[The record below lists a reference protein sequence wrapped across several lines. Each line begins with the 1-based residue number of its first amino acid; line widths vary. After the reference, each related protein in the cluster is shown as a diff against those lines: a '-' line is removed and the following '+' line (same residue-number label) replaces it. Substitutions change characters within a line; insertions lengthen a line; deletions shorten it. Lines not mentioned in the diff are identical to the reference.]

1 MIYFVKNNLDFIL
14 KITVLAVIGL
24 IIIGGVWSGIGLY
37 ADAAHWLCSILETKS
52 FLVWDPARLYGM
64 FIMTLPAVL
73 AIKLGLRDL
82 PLLIDIYSL
91 GALGIPLG
99 LWIWALLIH
108 RRSDYFWFFVIGL
121 SVTYLNTGFY
131 TLGIHNVLYSMVAL
145 SAAILFKNLDSVI
158 GIADSITLLVLAF
171 LMTRSYAAMVFLGPL
186 LSVIVIMRFR
196 LTKVSHL
203 HFPKAVKTILCFCV
217 VLYLIATL
225 FSIYVIRYPQFPEQ
239 LADAARVS
247 NRIVRIPILFTFE
260 MLIVSLVFKRVHNK
274 TLAIFLVALG
284 LLTSTAYLLFTKY
297 WPNHFEYGA
306 FRALCG
312 LNLFLWL
319 AIMASDLLFQQV
331 KPPQNIQKNNLF
343 AFVSFVFFI
352 ALSIPFL
359 SHLGKL
365 RDWNQAFEKE
375 VNQQSGLLVWEE
387 LPLSLNEPGKSYSSN
402 WNNPSIS
409 LLVRNNLNS
418 GIILSPKGTR
428 WEPFNPHSNI
438 PKFDVTFYKSRALFY
453 SAHKKSKE

>member
-1 MIYFVKNNLDFIL
+1 MISFFKNNLNFIL
-14 KITVLAVIGL
+14 KSTVLAVIGL

-37 ADAAHWLCSILETKS
+37 ADASGWLCSIIKTKS

-91 GALGIPLG
+91 GSLGIPLS

-108 RRSDYFWFFVIGL
+108 RKSDYFWFFVLGL

-158 GIADSITLLVLAF
+158 DVGDSIVLFVLAF

-186 LSVIVIMRFR
+186 LIVIVTIRFR
-196 LTKVSHL
+196 LAKSLNLTFSR
-203 HFPKAVKTILCFCV
+203 FVKIALFSCLT
-217 VLYLIATL
+217 LYLFSTL
-225 FSIYVIRYPQFPEQ
+225 FSAYVIRYPQFPAQ
-239 LADAARVS
+239 VADAS
-247 NRIVRIPILFTFE
+247 IISKRIVRIPVLFSFE
-260 MLIVSLVFKRVHNK
+260 MLLVFMLLKKAKKKQSK
-274 TLAIFLVALG
+274 TLIG
-284 LLTSTAYLLFTKY
+284 LLGIFSAIAYILFGQF
-297 WPNHFEYGA
+297 WPIHFEYCS

-319 AIMASDLLFQQV
+319 AIMASDLLFQHL
-331 KPPQNIQKNNLF
+331 KPLQNIQKNNLF

-387 LPLSLNEPGKSYSSN
+387 LPLSLNEPDKSYSYN

-409 LLVRNNLNS
+409 LLVRNNLT
-418 GIILSPKGTR
+418 GAIILTPKGTP
-428 WEPFNPHSNI
+428 WEPFDPNTSI
-438 PKFDVTFYKSRALFY
+438 PKFDSAFYKSRSLFR
-453 SAHKKSKE
+453 